1 MKKIKPV
8 LALLLALLFLLAGCG
23 AGNKNNYGKVVAA
36 TYGDRTIYLDE
47 ANFWLRAGE
56 ASYSTYEQLYAQYYG
71 IDFWTAESG
80 RRAQTFADS
89 LKEDVMAEF
98 RQMNILLDHAS
109 EFNTELSDEE
119 LAKIDQAI
127 TEMKSNFGT
136 ALFSESVIGNYSDE
150 SLKQSLINRTKALKV
165 WHGVREQAV
174 TSVADE
180 ECKSFTLK
188 FFRMND
194 ESKTKDGETEI
205 TGKAIADLLEK
216 ELNAGKKFEDLT
228 STHSSLY
235 YSTQSFR
242 RSSTDDTSQ
251 LFTTGQYMEDG
262 QVKQFTDTTTDSSS
276 GASTPIYY
284 VVLCVSADDPVA
296 AKNVRAELES
306 TQKESH
312 FDKVFA
318 EWQKAAKKFS
328 VKSAFTS
335 LPLPREK

>member
-1 MKKIKPV
+1 MKRIKPM
-8 LALLLALLFLLAGCG
+8 LALLLAFLFLLAGCG
-23 AGNKNNYGKVVAA
+23 ANKNNYGKTVAA

-56 ASYSTYEQLYAQYYG
+56 AGYSMYEQLYAQYYG

-127 TEMKSNFGT
+127 TDMKSNFGA

-165 WHGVREQAV
+165 WHGVREQAA

-188 FFRMND
+188 FFRVND

-205 TGKAIADLLEK
+205 SGKDLADLLERELSTGK
-216 ELNAGKKFEDLT
+216 SFEELTKTFSELNFQTK
-228 STHSSLY
+228 
-235 YSTQSFR
+235 SFR

-262 QVKQFTDTTTDSSS
+262 QVKQFMDTTTDSSS
-276 GASTPIYY
+276 GVSTPVYY
-284 VVLCVSADDPVA
+284 VVLCVSADDPIA

-306 TQKESH
+306 EQKEAH
-312 FDKVFA
+312 FDKVFV

-335 LPLPREK
+335 LPLPGEK